1 MRWARLCVYN
11 RDAFFPAFNL
21 QEGLNLFTLFVPLRY
36 QRQLTRIL
44 IVYYLCSASAS
55 PLPGSGFVVEYPLA
69 LSNFVL

>member
-1 MRWARLCVYN
+1 MRGARLCVY

-36 QRQLTRIL
+36 RCTREFDSL
-44 IVYYLCSASAS
+44 LFVLSFPPRRCLA
-55 PLPGSGFVVEYPLA
+55 SGFVVEYPLA